1 MCGRFYIDADA
12 EFLLRYFRI
21 LYEPKVNVERPVV
34 FPTQTSPVVID
45 YQGQRRIGPMEW
57 GFKLPG
63 QSKPIINSRA
73 ETVMEKRL
81 FAEAFAKRR
90 CIIPASG
97 FFEWHQATNGGS
109 KTPYKVAL
117 PDQPMMCM
125 AGLYTKHIDEHSDV
139 RWLFTIIT
147 REAND
152 DMRVIH
158 PRMPL
163 MLDEEAMN
171 LWLSQ
176 TPNEREL
183 KALLNF
189 DIGKLLLSPV

>member
-34 FPTQTSPVVID
+34 FPTQASPVVID
-45 YQGQRRIGPMEW
+45 YQGQRRIGSMEW

-73 ETVMEKRL
+73 ESVMEKKL
-81 FAEAFAKRR
+81 FAEAFIKRR

-97 FFEWHQATNGGS
+97 FFEWHQAVEGGS

-117 PDQPMMCM
+117 PNQPIMCM
-125 AGLYTKHIDEHSDV
+125 AGLYTKHIDTHGDTK
-139 RWLFTIIT
+139 WLFTIIT
-147 REAND
+147 REANE
-152 DMRVIH
+152 DMRAIH

-163 MLDEEAMN
+163 MLDEDRMN
-171 LWLSQ
+171 VWLSPSPSEQ
-176 TPNEREL
+176 DL
-183 KALLNF
+183 KSLLNF
-189 DIGKLLLSPV
+189 DIGNLILTQI

>member
-34 FPTQTSPVVID
+34 FPTQASPVIID

-73 ETVMEKRL
+73 ETVMEKKL
-81 FAEAFAKRR
+81 FAEAFIKRR
-90 CIIPASG
+90 CIVPASG
-97 FFEWHQATNGGS
+97 FFEWHQAAEGGP
-109 KTPYKVAL
+109 KTPYKVAI
-117 PDQPMMCM
+117 PNQPIMCM
-125 AGLYTKHIDEHSDV
+125 AGLYTKHMDANGDAK
-139 RWLFTIIT
+139 WLFTIIT
-147 REAND
+147 REANE

-163 MLDEEAMN
+163 MLDEEGVN
-171 LWLSQ
+171 VWLS
-176 TPNEREL
+176 PSPAERDL
-183 KALLNF
+183 KSLLNF
-189 DIGKLLLSPV
+189 DIGNLALTQI